1 MTLMN
6 IKKRPI
12 ENDEALFLYLQEK
25 RSSIQGSDDL
35 LY

>member
-12 ENDEALFLYLQEK
+12 ENDEALFFI
-25 RSSIQGSDDL
+25 SSGKAFKNPRL
-35 LY
+35 R